1 VTKLTKQEHYA
12 LARVGL
18 SRAVVND
25 GTEFSRAFWLLF
37 RRGFVKRLLRNSPA
51 GFTEYGI
58 TPLGRARLREACGKA
73 AE

>member
-1 VTKLTKQEHYA
+1 VTKLTKQELYA

-25 GTEFSRAFWLLF
+25 GTELSRAFWLLF
-37 RRGFVKRLLRNSPA
+37 P
-51 GFTEYGI
+51 I
-58 TPLGRARLREACGKA
+58 GRARLREACGKV